1 MSVSYVIGIDPDS
14 AEHGFALYENGKLVE
29 IDRKSTVSI
38 VQDYVS
44 HYASEQKSILF
55 SIEDVMS
62 NQFIYGR
69 NEQKNKFMQGKVGM
83 HVGRCQ
89 QAQVE
94 LIRWLEH
101 YNIPYQ
107 LHKPQ
112 RGNWAKNKD
121 LFEKVTGWS
130 LRSNEDCRSAA
141 YFGMLAVKKLAP
153 AKSK

>member
-1 MSVSYVIGIDPDS
+1 MTNHVIGIDPDS
-14 AEHGFALYENGKLVE
+14 EAHGFALYKDGRLVE
-29 IDRKSTVSI
+29 MERKTTIQI
-38 VQDYVS
+38 VDMLIGYDETGDNV
-44 HYASEQKSILF
+44 LF
-55 SIEDVMS
+55 SIEDVMR

-94 LIRWLEH
+94 LIRWLE
-101 YNIPYQ
+101 YYGIPYQ

>member
-1 MSVSYVIGIDPDS
+1 MSVSHVIGIDPDS
-14 AEHGFALYENGKLVE
+14 EAHGFALYKDGRLVE
-29 IDRKSTVSI
+29 MERKTTIQI
-38 VQDYVS
+38 VDMLIGYDETGGNV
-44 HYASEQKSILF
+44 LF
-55 SIEDVMS
+55 SIEDVMR

-112 RGNWAKNKD
+112 SGNWAKNKD
-121 LFEKVTGWS
+121 LFEKATGWS